1 MLHIFLGFAI
11 AGSPA
16 HADDAVAW
24 ISYEDAQ
31 KQKRR
36 AKRRARAKR
45 KAAQR
50 ARAQARN
57 STVVVVSPQSYAQ
70 NRPQTK
76 VVIHNH
82 QNHHNDLERI
92 QRQSQRRLAEK
103 RSRMLESSSQRNVTA
118 VPQSALTTEADGVFE
133 PKFRKSLSFGLR
145 GGATTSDL
153 NDGATDA
160 GLGVA
165 IGYRL
170 FEPIGVELSYVN
182 YGERIDLAADSPLQ
196 ASAQLFLF
204 PWHDINPYVSTG
216 VTVAKVTE
224 AKNETGIES
233 APDGYGYGP
242 HAGLGVQ
249 FGGVDNVAFTVEAR
263 YNSFSNIDKEGSLQ
277 GLLGVDYYF

>member
-1 MLHIFLGFAI
+1 MLHLFCSAI

-24 ISYEDAQ
+24 ISYDRCS

-36 AKRRARAKR
+36 KTSCSCNVKQRN
-45 KAAQR
+45 AQDFTR
-50 ARAQARN
+50 IQPLLLFQFN
-57 STVVVVSPQSYAQ
+57 YAQ

-204 PWHDINPYVSTG
+204 PWHDNNPYVSTG
-216 VTVAKVTE
+216 VTVAKATE
-224 AKNETGIES
+224 AKNETES
-233 APDGYGYGP
+233 SLRLMGMGMGRMQV
-242 HAGLGVQ
+242 L
-249 FGGVDNVAFTVEAR
+249 AF
-263 YNSFSNIDKEGSLQ
+263 NS
-277 GLLGVDYYF
+277 VV